1 MIQKV
6 FKSKYFTVVVVLL
19 LFWAAYLIIG
29 ASMRRSDVEDKIVD
43 LENKASEIEKSNKY
57 LERIMTYIKTPAFLE
72 REARIKL
79 NYKSADENVAFIYMN
94 NESKDRVDDVQSI
107 AAMSNPQRWW
117 NWLMGR

>member
-1 MIQKV
+1 M
-6 FKSKYFTVVVVLL
+6 
-19 LFWAAYLIIG
+19 IIG